1 MFEIIGRLFIAV
13 TYLVAVIVGTLV
25 GCLIWGLIGA
35 VFLEL
40 FQIDAGS
47 YILFIG
53 FCGGGLTCLHFVK
66 HWEFYFQLQRLKR
79 LHRIKY
85 RRFSGIFVESAHTV
99 GDIIFTLTYLVA
111 DGIVPWVFL
120 GVFVVLAALVTEM
133 AVPGLGIAGALGCC
147 FIFASFA
154 FELGTK
160 MVDAVFNITKLQD
173 ELEHNIDL

>member
-25 GCLIWGLIGA
+25 GCLIWAFIGA
-35 VFLEL
+35 FFFEL
-40 FQIDAGS
+40 LHINAGS
-47 YILFIG
+47 YILFVG

-66 HWEFYFQLQRLKR
+66 HWEFYFHLQRLKR

-85 RRFSGIFVESAHTV
+85 RCFSNIFVESVHTV

-111 DGIVPWVFL
+111 DGVVPWVFL
-120 GVFVVLAALVTEM
+120 GVFVVLAGLVTH
-133 AVPGLGIAGALGCC
+133 AVVPGWGIPGALG
-147 FIFASFA
+147 FGFVGASLA

-160 MVDAVFNITKLQD
+160 MVEAVFNITKLQD
-173 ELEHNIDL
+173 ELDHNIDL